1 MYISSDKISRFTE
14 WRRSIHTQRGPLAI
28 HIGLKEHLS
37 VVSRYCLFIMLANA
51 ARRTCEPQRI
61 EQNWK
66 LHLCQMDDANLAVQR
81 MTEKNQKWKGTIRL
95 WLILDD
101 FVRTISDA
109 HYQTWQ
115 YSPVGIPLYIFTV
128 DIIWYDRSQ

>member
-1 MYISSDKISRFTE
+1 MYVFRDKISRFTE

-28 HIGLKEHLS
+28 HIDLKELVS

-51 ARRTCEPQRI
+51 ARRTCKPHRT

-66 LHLCQMDDANLAVQR
+66 LNLCQMDGANLAVQR
-81 MTEKNQKWKGTIRL
+81 MTEEDQKWKGTIHL
-95 WLILDD
+95 WLILED

-115 YSPVGIPLYIFTV
+115 YWPVGIPLYIFTV
-128 DIIWYDRSQ
+128 DISWYDRSQ